1 MITEKLDTSLSLY
14 DYMILNRIDYNETLS
29 AETIL
34 NVRNA
39 SHIWPVD
46 PNKILNGLVNRG
58 FLCETNELYQLT
70 DNGGVCKSAWNM
82 ESKVRHY
89 RP

>member
-1 MITEKLDTSLSLY
+1 
-14 DYMILNRIDYNETLS
+14 MILNRIDCNETLS

-34 NVRNA
+34 NVRNG

-58 FLCETNELYQLT
+58 FLCKTNE
-70 DNGGVCKSAWNM
+70 
-82 ESKVRHY
+82 VRHY